1 LQLNDFYESNLDD
14 YTKGIVRFPLN
25 NIAVGTHQVKVKAW
39 DVFNNSSEGFTEFV
53 VDNSAEAALERV
65 LNYPNPFTT
74 NTEFQFVHN
83 LGSGQLIDVQV
94 RIFTVSGRLVKTIDT
109 QALSEGNMVSGIGW
123 DGRDDF
129 GGQLA
134 RGVYVY
140 KVSILSTSTNGKT
153 TDSDFEKLVILK

>member
-1 LQLNDFYESNLDD
+1 M
-14 YTKGIVRFPLN
+14 
-25 NIAVGTHQVKVKAW
+25 KVKAW
-39 DVFNNSSEGFTEFV
+39 DVFNNSSEGFTEFI
-53 VDNSAEAALERV
+53 VDNSAEVALERV

-74 NTEFQFVHN
+74 NTQFQFEHN
-83 LGSGQLIDVQV
+83 LGAGQLLDVQV

-109 QALSEGNMVSGIGW
+109 QALSEGNRVAGINW

-140 KVSILSTSTNGKT
+140 KVSILSASANGKT

>member
-1 LQLNDFYESNLDD
+1 M
-14 YTKGIVRFPLN
+14 
-25 NIAVGTHQVKVKAW
+25 
-39 DVFNNSSEGFTEFV
+39 
-53 VDNSAEAALERV
+53 
-65 LNYPNPFTT
+65 
-74 NTEFQFVHN
+74 HN
-83 LGSGQLIDVQV
+83 LGSGQLLDIQV

-109 QALSEGNMVSGIGW
+109 QAISEGNRVAGISW

-140 KVSILSTSTNGKT
+140 KVSILSTGTNGKT